1 MSMDNTLD
9 AQQMP
14 VASASA
20 LEKATFIKK
29 TYLHLAF
36 ALLGFIGVEYLF
48 LSTPAIVDFGL
59 SMTQGMKWLIMLG
72 GFMFIT
78 TLADK
83 WAATSTNRGL
93 QYVALGVYVI
103 AEAFIFVPLLYMA
116 IAMTGDFSILANA
129 GIMSLFLFTALT
141 AIVFI
146 TGKDF
151 SFLKNFL
158 VIGGMLALGLIVL
171 GVLFGFNLGVFF
183 SFAMV
188 ALAGASILYQT
199 YNMLNVYHKD
209 QYVAASLGLFASLM
223 LLFWYIIS
231 ILMRFSGD

>member
-1 MSMDNTLD
+1 MDNTLG

-141 AIVFI
+141 AIVFV